1 MRMANGIG
9 LNDGSGVAGQAAPL
23 LGVRTSATGR
33 CWRARLGPLEENEA
47 RAIAQRHGLPE
58 IIGRVLAGRGV
69 DCDGTEAFLDPSL
82 KALLPDPSTLTDC
95 EAAAERIADAIGRGE
110 RVTVFADYDVDG
122 ATSAALVVR
131 ALRAFG
137 VEAAIYVPD
146 RVTEGYG
153 PSVDAIRRIGQTT
166 DLLIAVDCGSAAH
179 EPLDEARRAG
189 MEVVVIDHHPVG
201 ETLAPAHAIVNPNRQ
216 DDLSGQGILAAVGV
230 TFVVLVALNR
240 AMRRRG
246 GAAAARCPDLLG
258 LLDLVAL
265 GTVCDVVPLAGL
277 NRAFVVKGLKLMRSR
292 VNPGLTALCDHAKLS
307 APPGTYH
314 LGFVLGPRINA
325 GGRIGEAGLGARL
338 LTSDDAETSARIA
351 AELDRLNRERQ
362 TLETSA
368 LKEAEAML
376 LPLEI
381 EGTLP
386 PVLVVAAPGWHIGVV
401 GLVASRLKERHRRPA
416 LAVAFDVDGKG
427 VGSARSVPGVDLGAA
442 IRAAVDEGLLLKGG
456 GHAMAAGFTVAA
468 DRLDALTEFLGA
480 RLADEVAGA
489 QASDGLSIDGVLG
502 PRGANEAL
510 VELLERAG
518 PFGARHPEPLF
529 AFSNLLVDTV
539 NEVGDVHFR
548 VGLKAEDGAKLD
560 AMAFRARGTA
570 LGDRL
575 VAARGGPVHVAGGL
589 MLDTFRGVPKVRLRL
604 TDVSA

>member
-1 MRMANGIG
+1 MAIG
-9 LNDGSGVAGQAAPL
+9 TDLTEGSGVAGAVAPL

-33 CWRARLGPLEENEA
+33 FWQARLGPREENEA
-47 RAIAQRHGLPE
+47 RAIAQAHGLPE
-58 IIGRVLAGRGV
+58 IVGRVLAGRGV
-69 DCDGTEAFLDPSL
+69 DSAGTEAFLDPSL

-95 EAAAERIADAIGRGE
+95 EAAADRIADAIARGE
-110 RVTVFADYDVDG
+110 RITVFADYDVDG

-137 VEAAIYVPD
+137 LDPAIYVPD

-153 PSVDAIRRIGQTT
+153 PSVEAIRGLGPTT

-179 EPLDEARRAG
+179 EPLEEARRAG

-201 ETLAPAHAIVNPNRQ
+201 EALAPAHAIVNPNRQ
-216 DDLSGQGILAAVGV
+216 DDLSGQGNLAAVGV

-240 AMRRRG
+240 AVRRRG
-246 GAAAARCPDLLG
+246 GANAARCPDLLG

-325 GGRIGEAGLGARL
+325 GGRIGDAGLGARL
-338 LTSDDAETSARIA
+338 LTSDDADTSARIA

-362 TLETSA
+362 TLETAA

-381 EGTLP
+381 DGALP

-401 GLVASRLKERHRRPA
+401 GLVASRLKERYRRPA
-416 LAVAFDVDGKG
+416 LAIAFDVDGKG

-442 IRAAVDEGLLLKGG
+442 IRAAMDEGLLIKGG
-456 GHAMAAGFTVAA
+456 GHAMAAGFTVAQ
-468 DRLDALTEFLGA
+468 DRLNALTEFLGG
-480 RLADEVAGA
+480 RLADDVAGA
-489 QASDGLSIDGVLG
+489 RASDGLSIDGVLV
-502 PRGANEAL
+502 PRGANESL
-510 VELLERAG
+510 IGLLERAG

-529 AFSNLLVDTV
+529 AFANLLVDTV
-539 NEVGDVHFR
+539 NEVGDIHFR
-548 VGLKAEDGAKLD
+548 VGLKAEDGAKID